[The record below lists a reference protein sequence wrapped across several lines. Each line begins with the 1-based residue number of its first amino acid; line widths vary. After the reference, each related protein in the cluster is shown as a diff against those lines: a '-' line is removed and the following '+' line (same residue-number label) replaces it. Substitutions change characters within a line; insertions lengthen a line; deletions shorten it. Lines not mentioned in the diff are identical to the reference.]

1 MGAYVRG
8 VSEEFEEMERIP
20 WAALAAAT
28 PDPRRRLAAVGI
40 GLVALLALVLV
51 AGRWLL
57 APGAS
62 ADPDPVE
69 ALRESA
75 DAVTASTVPA
85 EEIIQARPTPAEPVA
100 PAGAAIYSEADL
112 MAASVD
118 AEVKIAE
125 LWAERFVRDYLTV
138 DGDGSVAA
146 AAAQLVATEL
156 PAPTAGL
163 ASFVEWAEPYAI
175 TATRPG
181 QYRVEVAYRL
191 LTGSAGS
198 FVRQPAAAMAVTLEV
213 DVDGTATFAGPPE
226 AITLPT
232 LLPATTPTLTE
243 QIPEWVLE
251 NVQASGASIVGAY
264 RRDGVWWVVLTSEL
278 APGIVRPHAVGVA
291 G

>member
-1 MGAYVRG
+1 
-8 VSEEFEEMERIP
+8 MERIP

-57 APGAS
+57 APEAG
-62 ADPDPVE
+62 ADPDPVQ
-69 ALRESA
+69 ALQSPA
-75 DAVTASTVPA
+75 SSVPASTVPA
-85 EEIIQARPTPAEPVA
+85 EEAGLRSSAPAEPA
-100 PAGAAIYSEADL
+100 AAAGTAVYSEADL

-118 AEVKIAE
+118 TEIRIAE

-138 DGDGSVAA
+138 DSDGSIAVT
-146 AAAQLVATEL
+146 AAQLVAAEL
-156 PAPTAGL
+156 PEPPAGL
-163 ASFVEWAEPYAI
+163 SSFVEWAEPYAI

-198 FVRQPAAAMAVTLEV
+198 FVRQPAGAMAVTLEV
-213 DVDGTATFAGPPE
+213 DVDGTATFAGLPE
-226 AITLPT
+226 AITLPAVRSA
-232 LLPATTPTLTE
+232 PAPTLTE

-251 NVQASGASIVGAY
+251 NVPAGAASVAGAY
-264 RRDGVWWVVLTSEL
+264 RRDGVWWVVLISEL